1 MVDFSKFNSLFSIAN
16 YFSTDEICKQTIIE
30 SRWGKDEAQDG
41 DIHIDFKSGRVFYT
55 EKKSRYTY
63 TLEPDNR
70 TKKQW
75 DALLEQL
82 KMSLDNR
89 I

>member
-1 MVDFSKFNSLFSIAN
+1 MMGVAILSGEVMYDGDLLI
-16 YFSTDEICKQTIIE
+16 
-30 SRWGKDEAQDG
+30 G
-41 DIHIDFKSGRVFYT
+41 DIHIDFKSGRVFYK

>member
-1 MVDFSKFNSLFSIAN
+1 MYDGDLLI
-16 YFSTDEICKQTIIE
+16 
-30 SRWGKDEAQDG
+30 G
-41 DIHIDFKSGRVFYT
+41 DIHIDFKSGRVFYK

-82 KMSLDNR
+82 KR
-89 I
+89 Q